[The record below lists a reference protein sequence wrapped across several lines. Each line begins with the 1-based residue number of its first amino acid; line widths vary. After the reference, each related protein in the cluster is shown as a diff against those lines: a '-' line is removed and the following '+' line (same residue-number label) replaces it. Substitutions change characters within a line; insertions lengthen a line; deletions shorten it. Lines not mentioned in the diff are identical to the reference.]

1 MERVTNTLL
10 KGLGALFQIY
20 GRRNTRWPRW
30 RSCRRSWLRCSW
42 WPFEAR
48 RQRPIAAWIGQDS
61 ARGPFSASN
70 SHEDVTK
77 AVTWRA
83 TRTESFRYDSDRHQ
97 PRPQTRTDHS
107 RRCRGRAQTPTRH
120 TRTCNTVVDVYMCT
134 SQVALMDMERA
145 PWRGSTAGFCAIS
158 IAMSGG
164 RMVRVPVAGRCG
176 RRGGATATLPGR
188 RWGERSRPSSSTNSE
203 PSSARMTAP
212 YSALRSSD
220 DLSGDLDA
228 RERRLTDRERVL
240 RAGEQ
245 RLRTEERLFRAER
258 APLASTSKIGRKER
272 CPCGSGLKY
281 KHCHGHTGA
290 ASCQRAHHQRV
301 ERKSSRDSS
310 TRSPR

>member
-1 MERVTNTLL
+1 MGDETRV
-10 KGLGALFQIY
+10 GLGGDPVVDRGFVAPG
-20 GRRNTRWPRW
+20 GRSRPGDNVQSPPGSVRIQPEAHSQHPTRTRMSRRQLHGERPEQSLSATTVTDTSHDPKHERITPVDVAVARRHPQGTHARATQLWMYTCAHRRWP
-30 RSCRRSWLRCSW
+30 SW
-42 WPFEAR
+42 
-48 RQRPIAAWIGQDS
+48 
-61 ARGPFSASN
+61 
-70 SHEDVTK
+70 
-77 AVTWRA
+77 TWR
-83 TRTESFRYDSDRHQ
+83 
-97 PRPQTRTDHS
+97 
-107 RRCRGRAQTPTRH
+107 G
-120 TRTCNTVVDVYMCT
+120 
-134 SQVALMDMERA
+134 A